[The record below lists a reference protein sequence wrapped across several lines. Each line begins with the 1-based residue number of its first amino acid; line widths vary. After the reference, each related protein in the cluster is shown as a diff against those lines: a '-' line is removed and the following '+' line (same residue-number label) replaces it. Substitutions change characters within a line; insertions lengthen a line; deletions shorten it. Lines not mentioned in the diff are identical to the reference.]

1 MKSRLRNR
9 HARRLAS
16 SLRWWL
22 NHYSSCHECR
32 YDAGG
37 ELSRVGQAASAIVE
51 YREDPAALY
60 PVRIPRRFW
69 RELGRVVEP
78 IAHDKT
84 RQLDA
89 YRNRDWRELGR
100 VVEPG
105 NSAAI
110 AFWSDPTESAM
121 VREEDG

>member
-16 SLRWWL
+16 DLRWWL
-22 NHYSSCHECR
+22 KHYSGCHACS
-32 YDAGG
+32 YDPVGVFT
-37 ELSRVGQAASAIVE
+37 RVGFASSAIAE
-51 YREDPAALY
+51 YLYADAARY

-69 RELGRVVEP
+69 RELGRVV
-78 IAHDKT
+78 
-84 RQLDA
+84 
-89 YRNRDWRELGR
+89 
-100 VVEPG
+100 VPG

-110 AFWSDPTESAM
+110 AFWSNPTESAM